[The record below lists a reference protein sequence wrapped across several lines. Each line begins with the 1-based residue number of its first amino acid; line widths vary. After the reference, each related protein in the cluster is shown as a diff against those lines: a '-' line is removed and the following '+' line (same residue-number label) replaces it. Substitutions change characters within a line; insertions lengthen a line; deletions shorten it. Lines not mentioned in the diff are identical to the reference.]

1 MGGEWRSCLLPRES
15 GAITAREQMPNPY
28 VNPVC
33 VYVYRLLLRYLRE
46 RVWYKGLWRKVIWLQ
61 CYGHCDPWQ
70 SEEPRHAVC
79 TALFAAKWAEIKG
92 PRWSGCSAPPLFWF
106 LCHPSFAQ
114 VGWIFQKATG
124 TPPPCV
130 FSTDSAR
137 MRAGAPN
144 SPWPSSKPPALP
156 PNTQQTRTPC
166 GTSITIKYSAAPLAI
181 LLCPPHSHQ
190 PLHLPLKTPQ
200 PQSLS

>member
-70 SEEPRHAVC
+70 SEEEHAVC

-92 PRWSGCSAPPLFWF
+92 PRWSGCSAPPSFLVPLSPLFCPGGMN
-106 LCHPSFAQ
+106 LSESHRNTPSLRFFHRLGEDASR
-114 VGWIFQKATG
+114 G
-124 TPPPCV
+124 TEQPL
-130 FSTDSAR
+130 
-137 MRAGAPN
+137 
-144 SPWPSSKPPALP
+144 ALFK
-156 PNTQQTRTPC
+156 TPC
-166 GTSITIKYSAAPLAI
+166 LAPK
-181 LLCPPHSHQ
+181 H
-190 PLHLPLKTPQ
+190 TTN
-200 PQSLS
+200 